1 MKSEN
6 KEKMWKRFSMKRKR
20 KELIEKMKRIGKE
33 IWKNRVIY
41 LILLPGLIWLFVF
54 AYMPMGGLS
63 LAFKTF
69 HAKLGI
75 WKSPWAGLL
84 NFQYLF
90 RDPAFFNAVWR
101 TLAINIG
108 KLIVTFP
115 VPVILALLFN
125 EMRMRR
131 YSKAL
136 QTIFTFPNFL
146 SWIITS
152 GIMINVLSNSG
163 LVNGV
168 LSALG
173 FDTVNFLGPEKMFI
187 PILYLSEIWKTA
199 GWSAIIY
206 IAAITGID
214 QEQYEAAQIDG
225 AGRMQMMRHITLPSI
240 LPTIVVMFI
249 LAAGNLMTAG
259 FDQIFNLSNA
269 ATKDVAEVL
278 DIYIYRVTFQS
289 STDFSFSTAVSLFR
303 SVINMILLLLAD
315 WGSKCFGGSG
325 LFGEGV
331 KKSEKHRNKK

>member
-1 MKSEN
+1 MKQL
-6 KEKMWKRFSMKRKR
+6 R
-20 KELIEKMKRIGKE
+20 KE
-33 IWKNRVIY
+33 IWKNRAIY
-41 LILLPGLIWLFVF
+41 ILLIPGLLWLFVF

-69 HAKLGI
+69 HAKDGI
-75 WKSPWAGLL
+75 WNSPWAGFK
-84 NFQYLF
+84 NFEYLF

-101 TLAINIG
+101 TLLINIG

-115 VPVILALLFN
+115 VPVLLALMFN
-125 EMRMRR
+125 ELRMKKYGRV
-131 YSKAL
+131 L

-152 GIMINVLSNSG
+152 GIVINVLSSTG
-163 LVNGV
+163 LVNSILEVFGIE
-168 LSALG
+168 A
-173 FDTVNFLGPEKMFI
+173 VNFLGSKKFFI
-187 PILYLSEIWKTA
+187 PMLYLSEIWKTS

-206 IAAITGID
+206 IAAIAGID

-225 AGRMQMMRHITLPSI
+225 ASRMQMVRRITLPCI
-240 LPTIVVMFI
+240 MPTIMVMFI

-303 SVINMILLLLAD
+303 SVVNMTLLLLAD
-315 WGSKCFGGSG
+315 WGSKRLGGSG
-325 LFGEGV
+325 LFGTGKGGSQKRTARKANGQGGLV
-331 KKSEKHRNKK
+331 K

>member
-1 MKSEN
+1 MKN
-6 KEKMWKRFSMKRKR
+6 
-20 KELIEKMKRIGKE
+20 LGKE
-33 IWKNRVIY
+33 IWKNRMIY
-41 LILLPGLIWLFVF
+41 LILLPGLVWLFIF

-69 HAKLGI
+69 NARLGI
-75 WKSPWAGLL
+75 WKSPWAGFE
-84 NFQYLF
+84 NFSYLF

-101 TLAINIG
+101 TIAINVG

-115 VPVILALLFN
+115 APVILALLFN
-125 EMRMRR
+125 EVRMKK
-131 YSKAL
+131 YSRVL

-152 GIMINVLSNSG
+152 GIIINVLSNSG
-163 LVNGV
+163 LVNGI

-173 FDTVNFLGPEKMFI
+173 FETVNFLGSEKMFV
-187 PILYLSEIWKTA
+187 PILYLSEIWKTS

-225 AGRMQMMRHITLPSI
+225 AGRGQMMRRITLPSI
-240 LPTIVVMFI
+240 MPTIVVMFI

-278 DIYIYRVTFQS
+278 DIYIYRITFQS
-289 STDFSFSTAVSLFR
+289 ATDFSFSTAVSLFR
-303 SVINMILLLLAD
+303 SLVNMALLLLAD

-325 LFGEGV
+325 LFGEGGRR
-331 KKSEKHRNKK
+331 SEKSKNKN